1 MGCTDAELSVLI
13 VDDGEMTRLN
23 REFRGVDETTD
34 VLAFPMREGEYSD
47 VEPDLLG
54 DVVISAPTARIL
66 AETHGTPL
74 EAVLDLLLV
83 HGTLHL
89 LGFDHDEPEE
99 ARLMDAKTI
108 ELLRTLG
115 HGAHQ
120 AIGWYTTSSSRP

>member
-1 MGCTDAELSVLI
+1 LGCTDAELSVLI

-66 AETHGTPL
+66 AETHGAPL

-99 ARLMDAKTI
+99 ARLMDAKTL

-115 HGAHQ
+115 HGDQ

>member
-1 MGCTDAELSVLI
+1 
-13 VDDGEMTRLN
+13 MTRLN
-23 REFRGVDETTD
+23 REFRGVDQTTD

-66 AETHGTPL
+66 AETHRAPL

-89 LGFDHDEPEE
+89 LGFDHDEPQE
-99 ARLMDAKTI
+99 ARQMDAKTI

-115 HGAHQ
+115 HGDQ
-120 AIGWYTTSSSRP
+120 AIGWYATSSS